1 MYAPKVEISP
11 AHLPFLVHMPYF
23 VYQMVLPAKICSMTP
38 KFFLFVLISL
48 ISVTVN
54 GQQSNKDKEEWQSL
68 FNGKDLTGWDV
79 KIAGHKVNDNYKNTF
94 LVEDNMIRVN
104 YKEYDKFTTE
114 YGHMYY
120 NKPYSH
126 YKIRLQYRF
135 TGNQV
140 PGGASWNVRNS
151 GIMLHSQSAA
161 SLGLDQDFPISL
173 EMQYLGGLNAGE
185 RNTGNLCTPGTIV
198 DIDGKLAEA
207 HCINSTSKTYNGDQW
222 VDAEAIVLGDSVI
235 YHMIGGDTVLVYT
248 NPRVGG
254 GHVGKNHTFKDGKV
268 GNEAEWVKKDGT
280 KLGSGY
286 IALQAESHP
295 IDFRN
300 IELLNLKGCMNPKA
314 TNYKSYYVVP
324 DNATCTFKRK

>member
-1 MYAPKVEISP
+1 MLRSLKLLS
-11 AHLPFLVHMPYF
+11 LVLLTSI
-23 VYQMVLPAKICSMTP
+23 QLQA
-38 KFFLFVLISL
+38 
-48 ISVTVN
+48 
-54 GQQSNKDKEEWQSL
+54 QSNADKEEWKSL
-68 FNGKDLTGWDV
+68 FNGKDLTGWDI

-94 LVEDNMIRVN
+94 IVEDNMIRVN
-104 YKEYDKFTTE
+104 YKEYEKFTTE

-198 DIDGKLAEA
+198 EINGKVDEA

-222 VDAEAIVLGDSVI
+222 VTAEAIVLGDSIVHHLI
-235 YHMIGGDTVLVYT
+235 EGDTVLT
-248 NPRVGG
+248 FTKPKIGG
-254 GHVGKNHTFKDGKV
+254 GYVGKTHTFKDGKV
-268 GNEAEWVKKDGT
+268 SHEDEWIKKDGT
-280 KLGSGY
+280 PLGSGY

-300 IELLNLKGCMNPKA
+300 IEVLELKGCMNKKA
-314 TNYKSYYVVP
+314 SNYKSYYVVA
-324 DNATCTFKRK
+324 DNSRCTFGK

>member
-1 MYAPKVEISP
+1 MRSYIT
-11 AHLPFLVHMPYF
+11 FFIIF
-23 VYQMVLPAKICSMTP
+23 VALSHS
-38 KFFLFVLISL
+38 LFAQKNSA
-48 ISVTVN
+48 
-54 GQQSNKDKEEWQSL
+54 KEEWQSL
-68 FNGKDLTGWDV
+68 FNGKDLTGWDI

-94 LVEDNMIRVN
+94 LVEDKMIRVN

-120 NKPYSH
+120 NKPFSH

-173 EMQYLGGLNAGE
+173 EMQYLGGLNAGD
-185 RNTGNLCTPGTIV
+185 RTTGNLCTPGTIV
-198 DIDGKLAEA
+198 DIQGKTTEE

-222 VDAEAIVLGDSVI
+222 VTAEAIVLGDSIV
-235 YHMIGGDTVLVYT
+235 YHLIGGDTVLVFT
-248 NPRVGG
+248 NPKIGG
-254 GHVGKNHTFKDGKV
+254 GYVGKNHNFKDGKV
-268 GNEAEWVKKDGT
+268 ASEEEWIKKSGSP
-280 KLGSGY
+280 LRSGY

-300 IELLNLKGCMNPKA
+300 IQLLDLKGCMDPKA
-314 TNYKSYYVVP
+314 VNYKSYYQASDP
-324 DNATCTFKRK
+324 KSCKYK

>member
-1 MYAPKVEISP
+1 MRN
-11 AHLPFLVHMPYF
+11 
-23 VYQMVLPAKICSMTP
+23 
-38 KFFLFVLISL
+38 FFTILFSL
-48 ISVTVN
+48 IFF
-54 GQQSNKDKEEWQSL
+54 SNSLFAQKKADQEEWQPL
-68 FNGKDLTGWDV
+68 FNGKDLKGWDI

-94 LVEDNMIRVN
+94 IAEDNMIRVN

-120 NKPYSH
+120 NKPFSH

-135 TGNQV
+135 TGTQV

-185 RNTGNLCTPGTIV
+185 RTTGNLCTPGTIV
-198 DIDGKLAEA
+198 DIDGKTTEQ

-222 VDAEAIVLGDSVI
+222 VTAEAIVLGDSIV
-235 YHMIGGDTVLVYT
+235 YHMIGGDTVLVFT
-248 NPRVGG
+248 NPKIGG
-254 GHVGKNHTFKDGKV
+254 GYVGKDHNFKDGKV
-268 GNEAEWVKKDGT
+268 ASEEEWIKKSGT
-280 KLGSGY
+280 PLSSGY

-295 IDFRN
+295 IDFKN
-300 IELLNLKGCMNPKA
+300 IELLNLKGCMDPKA
-314 TNYKSYYVVP
+314 VNYKSYYQVA
-324 DNATCTFKRK
+324 DNKTCSYKK

>member
-1 MYAPKVEISP
+1 MLKNLALLS
-11 AHLPFLVHMPYF
+11 
-23 VYQMVLPAKICSMTP
+23 
-38 KFFLFVLISL
+38 FLFLSL
-48 ISVTVN
+48 N
-54 GQQSNKDKEEWQSL
+54 SNAQKAADKEEWQSL
-68 FNGKDLTGWDV
+68 FNGKDLTGWDI

-94 LVEDNMIRVN
+94 IVEDNMIRVN

-120 NKPYSH
+120 NKPFSH

-185 RNTGNLCTPGTIV
+185 RTTGNLCTPGTIV
-198 DIDGKLAEA
+198 EINGKVDQA
-207 HCINSTSKTYNGDQW
+207 HCINSSSKTYNGDQW
-222 VDAEAIVLGDSVI
+222 VTAEAIVLGDSIV
-235 YHMIGGDTVLVYT
+235 YHMIEGDTVLTFT
-248 NPRVGG
+248 NPKIGG
-254 GHVGKNHTFKDGKV
+254 GYVGKNHTFKDGKV
-268 GNEAEWVKKDGT
+268 GSEDEWVRKDNT
-280 KLGSGY
+280 PLGSGY

-314 TNYKSYYVVP
+314 TNYKSYYQYP
-324 DNATCTFKRK
+324 DNSKCTFNK

>member
-1 MYAPKVEISP
+1 MAPKT
-11 AHLPFLVHMPYF
+11 FL
-23 VYQMVLPAKICSMTP
+23 
-38 KFFLFVLISL
+38 LFLISL
-48 ISVTVN
+48 LSLTTKA
-54 GQQSNKDKEEWQSL
+54 QKAADTEDWQSL

-104 YKEYDKFTTE
+104 YKEYDKFTME

-151 GIMLHSQSAA
+151 GIMLHSQPAA

-222 VDAEAIVLGDSVI
+222 VTAEAIVLGDSII
-235 YHMIGGDTVLVYT
+235 YHLIERDTVLVYT

-254 GHVGKNHTFKDGKV
+254 GYVGKNHTFKDGKV
-268 GNEAEWVKKDGT
+268 GNEAEWIKKDGT
-280 KLGSGY
+280 RLGSGY

-300 IELLNLKGCMNPKA
+300 IELLNLKGCMDPKA
-314 TNYKSYYVVP
+314 TNYKSYYVAS
-324 DNATCTFKRK
+324 DNSACTYKKK

>member
-1 MYAPKVEISP
+1 MTRSLK
-11 AHLPFLVHMPYF
+11 FLS
-23 VYQMVLPAKICSMTP
+23 LI
-38 KFFLFVLISL
+38 LLISINL
-48 ISVTVN
+48 
-54 GQQSNKDKEEWQSL
+54 QAQSKADKEEWHSL
-68 FNGKDLTGWDV
+68 FNGKDLTGWDI

-94 LVEDNMIRVN
+94 IVEDNMIRVN
-104 YKEYDKFTTE
+104 YKEYEKFTTE

-135 TGNQV
+135 MGNQV

-151 GIMLHSQSAA
+151 GIMLHSQSAK

-198 DIDGKLAEA
+198 EINGKVDEA
-207 HCINSTSKTYNGDQW
+207 HCINSTSKTYDGDQW
-222 VDAEAIVLGDSVI
+222 VTAEAIVLGDSIVHHLI
-235 YHMIGGDTVLVYT
+235 EGDTVLT
-248 NPRVGG
+248 FTKPKIGG
-254 GHVGKNHTFKDGKV
+254 GYVGKTHTFKDGKV
-268 GNEAEWVKKDGT
+268 GHENEWIKKDGT
-280 KLGSGY
+280 PLGSGY

-300 IELLNLKGCMNPKA
+300 IEVLELKGCMDKKA
-314 TNYKSYYVVP
+314 ANYKSYYVVG
-324 DNATCTFKRK
+324 DKSLCTYGK

>member
-1 MYAPKVEISP
+1 MRSYIT
-11 AHLPFLVHMPYF
+11 FFIIF
-23 VYQMVLPAKICSMTP
+23 VALSHS
-38 KFFLFVLISL
+38 LFAQK
-48 ISVTVN
+48 N
-54 GQQSNKDKEEWQSL
+54 AAKEEWQSL
-68 FNGKDLTGWDV
+68 FNGKDLTGWDI

-94 LVEDNMIRVN
+94 LVEDKMIRVN

-120 NKPYSH
+120 NKPFSH

-173 EMQYLGGLNAGE
+173 EMQYLGGLNAGD
-185 RNTGNLCTPGTIV
+185 RTTGNLCTPGTIV
-198 DIDGKLAEA
+198 DIQGKTTEE
-207 HCINSTSKTYNGDQW
+207 HCISSTSKTYNGDQW
-222 VDAEAIVLGDSVI
+222 VTAEAIVLGDSIV
-235 YHMIGGDTVLVYT
+235 YHLIGGDTVLVFT
-248 NPRVGG
+248 NPKIGG
-254 GHVGKNHTFKDGKV
+254 GYVGKNHNFKDGKV
-268 GNEAEWVKKDGT
+268 ASEEEWIKKSGSP
-280 KLGSGY
+280 LRSGY

-300 IELLNLKGCMNPKA
+300 IQLLDLKGCMDPKA
-314 TNYKSYYVVP
+314 VNYKSYYQASDP
-324 DNATCTFKRK
+324 KSCKYK

>member
-1 MYAPKVEISP
+1 MKSFIKY
-11 AHLPFLVHMPYF
+11 L
-23 VYQMVLPAKICSMTP
+23 
-38 KFFLFVLISL
+38 FLFCFISNL
-48 ISVTVN
+48 TF
-54 GQQSNKDKEEWQSL
+54 GQKNAEKEEWQSL
-68 FNGKDLTGWDV
+68 FNGKDLTGWDI

-94 LVEDNMIRVN
+94 IVEDKMIRVN

-120 NKPYSH
+120 NKPFSH

-135 TGNQV
+135 TGTQV

-185 RNTGNLCTPGTIV
+185 RTTGNLCTPGTIV
-198 DIDGKLAEA
+198 DIDGKTTEQ

-222 VDAEAIVLGDSVI
+222 VTAEAIVLGDSIV
-235 YHMIGGDTVLVYT
+235 YHMIGGDTVLVFT
-248 NPRVGG
+248 NPKIGG
-254 GHVGKNHTFKDGKV
+254 GYVGKDHNFKDGKV
-268 GNEAEWVKKDGT
+268 ASEEEWIKKSGT
-280 KLGSGY
+280 PLSSGY

-295 IDFRN
+295 IDFKN
-300 IELLNLKGCMNPKA
+300 IELLNLQGCMDPKA
-314 TNYKSYYVVP
+314 INYKSYYQSSDP
-324 DNATCTFKRK
+324 KSCKYKKGK